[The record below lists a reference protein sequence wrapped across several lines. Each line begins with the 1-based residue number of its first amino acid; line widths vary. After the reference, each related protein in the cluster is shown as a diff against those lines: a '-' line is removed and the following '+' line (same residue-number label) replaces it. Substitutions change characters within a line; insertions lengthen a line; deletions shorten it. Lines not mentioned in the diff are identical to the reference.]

1 MIEFIL
7 SDACNACGTCAEV
20 CPTGV
25 FDAVPGQPPVIARAG
40 DCQTCFMCELY
51 CQQDAIFVGPDA
63 ERIEGFDAQT
73 TRISGLMGEMRR
85 HHGWDE
91 WALGGHYPNQHWRME
106 DVFARA
112 RAAAE

>member
-1 MIEFIL
+1 
-7 SDACNACGTCAEV
+7 
-20 CPTGV
+20 
-25 FDAVPGQPPVIARAG
+25 
-40 DCQTCFMCELY
+40 
-51 CQQDAIFVGPDA
+51 
-63 ERIEGFDAQT
+63 
-73 TRISGLMGEMRR
+73 MGEMRR